1 MKFTIRRLL
10 FLVFVVAAFL
20 AVDQRVESRAKD
32 FIRKIEIRDNALRVS
47 EAEFHYSVRAVN
59 VVLRYETTLTDRF
72 CFRRRLYSYRNF
84 SPLNDEPEG
93 QEYIVVSLLG
103 LHHVMVDG
111 TIAELNEADYEF

>member
-32 FIRKIEIRDNALRVS
+32 FIRKIEKRDNALRVS
-47 EAEFHYSVRAVN
+47 ESEFHYSVRAVN

-72 CFRRRLYSYRNF
+72 CFRRRIYYYRN
-84 SPLNDEPEG
+84 SATLNEPEG
-93 QEYIVVSLLG
+93 RDHIVVSLLG
-103 LHHVMVDG
+103 LHYVMVDG